1 VPEIVTDRETGK
13 EDCVTTLLLLVAIVL
28 PGANPTIC
36 ATGSEEGNVDERDTL
51 VDVTRLAIGTRGAL
65 LSGIIGTL
73 LPFLCAKGIAAF
85 VSFLVTP
92 SFFISLSLS
101 SC

>member
-1 VPEIVTDRETGK
+1 MTDRETGK

-51 VDVTRLAIGTRGAL
+51 VDVTRLAVGTRGTL

-85 VSFLVTP
+85 VSILVTP